1 VLALKRGGGS
11 GIHVLGRMA
20 AEQAQGDELRVFV
33 AKEIAERAG
42 IDELLAQDME
52 IGVYNWALES
62 AAARRVALTW
72 ANPRFRTIYEAKARS
87 IACNVDPVSY
97 VGNARLVQRLK
108 EGEFKPHEVAFMNPE
123 NVFPER
129 WRHVIDMKL
138 QRDAYIT
145 NARPAAMT
153 DQFKCGR
160 CKKRECSYMELQTR
174 SCDEPAS
181 IFVLCHCCGNRW
193 RLG

>member
-1 VLALKRGGGS
+1 
-11 GIHVLGRMA
+11 MA
-20 AEQAQGDELRVFV
+20 AMQPPSQLIGDELRQFV
-33 AKEIAERAG
+33 TTELVNRLG
-42 IDELLAQDME
+42 IDLLMARDIE
-52 IGVYNWALES
+52 IGVYNSALDS
-62 AAARRVALTW
+62 ASTRRVVLTW
-72 ANPRFRTIYEAKARS
+72 TNPRFRTIYEAKARS
-87 IACNVDPVSY
+87 VVCNTDSSTY
-97 VGNARLVQRLK
+97 VGNPRLLERLQ

-129 WRHVIDMKL
+129 WRHAVNMKL